1 MTTSRRSPRL
11 KKKTRESK
19 GSRGSRGSSDSS
31 DSSDSTK
38 SKKYIDEL
46 LEKII
51 ELKREIKHDI
61 KKPTLHPAPLP
72 KKDTA
77 ENRLFQIPFSKMT
90 VDYYKGVDCDYHC
103 VFRALDVLGLRS
115 TSLCIEDSKRIFEM
129 YDNDGGSIT
138 NKDIAT
144 YLSTIY
150 ETDVTGKVH
159 KDNKMPYLDIQD
171 GYATLVS
178 VQTYDKDD
186 VTKHDD
192 EKSMHGTIIIIYKY
206 NSVIYCYHPCSRINT
221 VNINEILKELNTY
234 RIEEYICFYKDSD
247 VASLNRAKMVAP
259 IMY

>member
-1 MTTSRRSPRL
+1 MTTSRRSPRRSSRL
-11 KKKTRESK
+11 KKSK
-19 GSRGSRGSSDSS
+19 DSDLF
-31 DSSDSTK
+31 DSK
-38 SKKYIDEL
+38 QKYLDEL
-46 LEKII
+46 IEKVN
-51 ELKREIKHDI
+51 ELKRELKCEMKHEIKN
-61 KKPTLHPAPLP
+61 PTIHPAPLP

-77 ENRLFQIPFSKMT
+77 ENRLFQIPFSKMA
-90 VDYYKGVDCDYHC
+90 VDHYKGLEFKSHC
-103 VFRALDVLGLRS
+103 VFRALHVLGLRS

-129 YDNDGGSIT
+129 YDEDGASIT
-138 NKDIAT
+138 NGDIAK

-159 KDNKMPYLDIQD
+159 KDNKMPYLDLQD

-178 VQTYDKDD
+178 IQTYDKDD

-192 EKSMHGTIIIIYKY
+192 DKSLNGTIIIVYKY
-206 NSVIYCYHPCSRINT
+206 KSVIYCYHPSSRINT

-259 IMY
+259 ILY